1 MYKNIYIFLKIIS
14 VFILV
19 VFLKLYY
26 NKEYFNNIK
35 YFHNETIIV
44 NKHTYSYVYNYKK
57 QLLYNIS
64 NLLTTLN
71 IKFVIS
77 HGNLLEYTR
86 DKLIYHDDDLDIRL
100 NISDKEKWSDYCK
113 NNSRES
119 QKYNLIF
126 DHRFK
131 NIEKQLYN
139 GIQARLLKFN
149 NPNNIPEIKMDIHLD
164 LVFNKVKLKK
174 IWKDYSI
181 DYNNLRK
188 VKYLGINTFAPNLKD
203 THLVLK
209 KEYSKKYIKPN
220 YKPYNLS

>member
-1 MYKNIYIFLKIIS
+1 MYKYLCIFLKIIS
-14 VFILV
+14 FFILV

-26 NKEYFNNIK
+26 NKEYFSNKK

-131 NIEKQLYN
+131 NIGKQLYN

>member
-1 MYKNIYIFLKIIS
+1 MYKYLCIFFT
-14 VFILV
+14 VILFCSLAI
-19 VFLKLYY
+19 FLKLYY
-26 NKEYFNNIK
+26 NKEYFSNKK

-131 NIEKQLYN
+131 NIGKQL
-139 GIQARLLKFN
+139 F
-149 NPNNIPEIKMDIHLD
+149 
-164 LVFNKVKLKK
+164 
-174 IWKDYSI
+174 
-181 DYNNLRK
+181 
-188 VKYLGINTFAPNLKD
+188 
-203 THLVLK
+203 
-209 KEYSKKYIKPN
+209 
-220 YKPYNLS
+220 

>member
-1 MYKNIYIFLKIIS
+1 MYKYLCIFFT
-14 VFILV
+14 VILFCSLAI
-19 VFLKLYY
+19 FLKLYY
-26 NKEYFNNIK
+26 NKEYFSNKK

-131 NIEKQLYN
+131 NIGKQLYN

-188 VKYLGINTFAPNLKD
+188 VKYLGISTFAPNLKD